1 MAYVTFAN
9 LNRIVK
15 KVDLSLFNGDRNDVY
30 HEDIY
35 FLSDTEI
42 KRLLSFKKLVKDP
55 EKFYIE
61 YYTKF
66 DKDRSDNL
74 VYVYADNSHGS
85 YHNDKLCGRLN
96 SSYKNIRIPEELRRR
111 WHDDG
116 GEEKLKNEVERF
128 RTWFKEHKEEYDNDL
143 EKFLKSLEVRYNV
156 IVKPEEVEVTNS
168 GFTELANYELSDLEE
183 RINEFIRAS
192 KRYYTDNP
200 SDQVL
205 IRKFQK
211 LTFLAYTEEPIRIND
226 TGFTDDE
233 VKDFLRMYDERFK
246 KPVKELLRQYY
257 MMKYNPTL
265 HFEGR
270 LLEQLGL
277 TACRACAEASIN
289 EPELERRAN
298 VFPHPLS
305 FELAEPSY
313 EDYEF
318 IDIEKDKRR
327 YEKIYLESTYYRDA
341 G

>member
-15 KVDLSLFNGDRNDVY
+15 KVDLSAFNGDRNDVY

-42 KRLLSFKKLVKDP
+42 RRLLSFKELVKDP

-66 DKDRSDNL
+66 NKEKSDNL
-74 VYVYADNSHGS
+74 VYVYVDNSHGS
-85 YHNDKLCGRLN
+85 YHNDKLCERLN

-111 WHDDG
+111 WYNDG
-116 GEEKLKNEVERF
+116 GKDKLKSEVERF
-128 RTWFKEHKEEYDNDL
+128 RTWFKEHRGEYEHDL
-143 EKFLKSLEVRYNV
+143 EKFLKSLEIRYNV
-156 IVKPEEVEVTNS
+156 VVKPEEVEVTNS
-168 GFTELANYELSDLEE
+168 GFTEIGNYELSDLEE

-192 KRYYTDNP
+192 KRYYTENP

-226 TGFTDDE
+226 TEFSDDE
-233 VKDFLRMYDERFK
+233 VKDFLRMYDDRFK

-257 MMKYNPTL
+257 MVKYNPTL
-265 HFEGR
+265 QFEGR

-277 TACRACAEASIN
+277 TACRSCEDVVAN
-289 EPELERRAN
+289 EPQLERRAN

-305 FELAEPSY
+305 FELSEPSY

-318 IDIEKDKRR
+318 IDIGKDKERF
-327 YEKIYLESTYYRDA
+327 EKIYLESTIYRNV